1 MLKNKFLYSL
11 LVIFLFINII
21 EAQNISKSG
30 TTAASFLEIGV
41 GAKALGMGSAF
52 VSVAND
58 ASSLYW
64 NVSGIASSDKF
75 RFLVSHTNWIADT
88 KFDFAG
94 LLIPLADIGT
104 VGFSFTSLSMS
115 DMKVRTV
122 ELPEGTGE
130 FFSSGD
136 IAIAVSY
143 AIKLTD
149 RFLIG
154 LTAKYIQ
161 QSIWH
166 MNAKGFGIDFGVLF
180 HTDLLNGM
188 TIGAE
193 IRNFGTPITMS
204 GRDSRYFIRI
214 DPSKQG
220 SNDQIPTNIQM
231 DSWDLPLA
239 IQLGVSTNVINTENY
254 KLNIAIDALHPNNNY
269 ESLNVGAELNF
280 YKFLFIRTG
289 YRSLFLKDGEGGFSF
304 GFGITSQ
311 PLFSNSLVKID
322 YAFGNFGR
330 LQNIHTFTVDIS
342 F

>member
-1 MLKNKFLYSL
+1 MLKYKILYFFTIML
-11 LVIFLFINII
+11 ILVSFTK
-21 EAQNISKSG
+21 AQSISKSG
-30 TTAASFLEIGV
+30 TTVASFLEIGV
-41 GAKALGMGSAF
+41 GASALGRGSAF
-52 VSVAND
+52 VSIAND

-64 NVSGIASSDKF
+64 NVSGIANLKKYQF
-75 RFLVSHTNWIADT
+75 NVSHTNWIADT

-94 LLIPLADIGT
+94 LVIPLAEFGT
-104 VGFSFTSLSMS
+104 IGFSFTSLSMS

-122 ELPEGTGE
+122 EMPEGTGE

-136 IAIAVSY
+136 IAIGLSY
-143 AIKLTD
+143 ARELTD

-166 MNAKGFGIDFGVLF
+166 MHAQGFAVDFGVLF
-180 HTDLLNGM
+180 RTDLFNGM
-188 TIGAE
+188 IIGAE

-214 DPSKQG
+214 DPNKQG

-239 IQLGVSTNVINTENY
+239 IQLGISTDAIKTY
-254 KLNIAIDALHPNNNY
+254 SYILNIAVDAIHPNNNY
-269 ESLNVGAELNF
+269 ESINLGTELTYN
-280 YKFLFIRTG
+280 KFLFLRTG
-289 YRSLFLKDGEGGFSF
+289 YRSLLLKDGEGGFSF
-304 GFGITSQ
+304 GFGITSESI
-311 PLFSNSLVKID
+311 FSNLLVKFD
-322 YAFGNFGR
+322 YAFVDFGR
-330 LQNIHTFTVDIS
+330 LKNIHSFTVDVS